1 MTDQIIIRA
10 IYEDGV
16 FKPLE
21 PLDMADRE
29 IVELRVNPA
38 GDVVPRLTARRL
50 LESELVGMWKDR
62 ADIED
67 STAYARRLRE
77 QAQNRGG

>member
-29 IVELRVNPA
+29 IVELHIELA
-38 GDVVPRLTARRL
+38 GDAAARLTARRL

-62 ADIED
+62 ADIKD